1 MEYINNKINNMKKN
15 ILIIG
20 GSKGIGLETVNLLEE
35 KHNLYV
41 TSRSK
46 ENLEDKNITHFT
58 FDVLKDDI
66 SDLDLP
72 EQIDGLVFCPG
83 SINLKPFKMFKPSD
97 FEEDINLNFM
107 SLVKVTHKLLNKL
120 KASDQASI
128 VYFSTVAVQMGMPFH
143 TSVAAAKGAIEGFA
157 RSLAAEYAPSFRVNV
172 IAPSLTDTPLA
183 TRLLGNDKKK
193 EKMDERHPLKRVG
206 TPHDIAAMTAFLL
219 SDDSSWMTGQ
229 VLGVDG
235 GMSSLN
241 VS

>member
-1 MEYINNKINNMKKN
+1 MKKN
-15 ILIIG
+15 ILVIG
-20 GSKGIGLETVNLLEE
+20 GSKGIGLETVNRLEG
-35 KHNLYV
+35 KHKLYV
-41 TSRSK
+41 TSRSGD
-46 ENLEDKNITHFT
+46 NLDGKDITHFS
-58 FDVLKDDI
+58 FDVLNDNI

-72 EQIDGLVFCPG
+72 NQIDGLVFCPG
-83 SINLKPFKMFKPSD
+83 SINLKPFKMLKPSA
-97 FEEDINLNFM
+97 FEEDINLNFL
-107 SLVKVTHKLLNKL
+107 SLIKVTHGLIDQL
-120 KASDQASI
+120 KASQQASI

-183 TRLLGNDKKK
+183 SRLLGSDKKK

-206 TPHDIAAMTAFLL
+206 TPHDIAAMVAFLM
-219 SDDSSWMTGQ
+219 SEDSSWMTGQ
-229 VLGVDG
+229 VLGIDG